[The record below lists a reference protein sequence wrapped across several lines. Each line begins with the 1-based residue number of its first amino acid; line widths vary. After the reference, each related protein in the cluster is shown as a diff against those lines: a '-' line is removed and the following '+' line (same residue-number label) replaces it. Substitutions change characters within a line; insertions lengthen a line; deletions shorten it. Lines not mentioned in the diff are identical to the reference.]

1 MILLS
6 FSKMTQF
13 SGKLCGH
20 PTVMA
25 PTLEFPHIFSP
36 IFMHSFIICWVYMGL
51 FEAAFVE
58 GISIRRKF
66 QDKWEA
72 RQHILLRKTLT
83 LGGERKCEGSA
94 RNVST
99 ADWMLP
105 PKTKGFPGSSAVK
118 ESAHNAGDMGLQV
131 QSLGWEDPLEKEMT
145 TNYSILAWE
154 IPQTEE
160 PGGLQSM
167 WLQRVRHNLATKP
180 PPETN
185 FEGWACNA

>member
-1 MILLS
+1 
-6 FSKMTQF
+6 
-13 SGKLCGH
+13 
-20 PTVMA
+20 MA

>member
-1 MILLS
+1 
-6 FSKMTQF
+6 
-13 SGKLCGH
+13 
-20 PTVMA
+20 MA

-118 ESAHNAGDMGLQV
+118 ESAHNAGDMRDVGLIPG
-131 QSLGWEDPLEKEMT
+131 SGRSSGGGHGNPLQ
-145 TNYSILAWE
+145 YSCLENPMVRATWWATVHVVAKS
-154 IPQTEE
+154 QT
-160 PGGLQSM
+160 
-167 WLQRVRHNLATKP
+167 
-180 PPETN
+180 
-185 FEGWACNA
+185 